1 VRGELSGEQ
10 TPIPETAA
18 TQREEQARRRRTNVP
33 PVEDWQTV
41 FMPHAHFYYPQVG
54 DCVVY
59 LMQGHEAYLGKYPE
73 EGGTFL
79 PATCDGRTFL
89 VRRVEYRIGVHVR
102 YALLTLVLLPENDD
116 ASKSAPSCP
125 FPLPPCRIA
134 RARARITPGR
144 CLATSPR
151 GQSPS
156 CARTLSRSR
165 SGGDCARVGAGG
177 SARLATGRG
186 PSA

>member
-1 VRGELSGEQ
+1 MRGELSGEQ

-54 DCVVY
+54 DRVVY

-134 RARARITPGR
+134 RARTYNPWQM
-144 CLATSPR
+144 PR
-151 GQSPS
+151 HQPPWPVPLLRPHSQPQPFRWRLR
-156 CARTLSRSR
+156 ASRR
-165 SGGDCARVGAGG
+165 RW
-177 SARLATGRG
+177 
-186 PSA
+186 